1 MTLKKTMN
9 RVFVT
14 LSGDLAVWAV
24 WRQKW
29 QVWVWKGQQRVKLG
43 KCRNWLLGVFLCPL
57 QNYQRWM
64 PVFQQRDG
72 SGVVEML
79 LAQYVFSFRNNPQL
93 HAEYPKI
100 ANHHILPNMFLC
112 FEMTLLEVH
121 RRFTESAKKRK
132 AEIIREF
139 DPSKV
144 KSRRTWIC

>member
-1 MTLKKTMN
+1 
-9 RVFVT
+9 
-14 LSGDLAVWAV
+14 
-24 WRQKW
+24 
-29 QVWVWKGQQRVKLG
+29 
-43 KCRNWLLGVFLCPL
+43 
-57 QNYQRWM
+57 M

-144 KSRRTWIC
+144 KSRRT